1 MNQLSI
7 LHAVILGFVQGAS
20 EFLPISSSGHLV
32 IFQHLLGID
41 LDAGSL
47 VAFDVCLHVGTLLA
61 VVFALWGEIGLML
74 KALCGSAPEGMT
86 ELDGGFTMTSGRRVV
101 WLVLLGTIPAVI
113 FGFSFKDFFESL
125 FTTRLPIGIAL
136 MVTGTI
142 LFATRWVRVSD
153 VKADRMT
160 WWHALIVGCAQ
171 ACAIIPGISRSG
183 STIAAGLFSRL
194 DRTLA
199 AKFSFL
205 LAIPAI
211 SGAAVLQYDNFKYL
225 SQNNILPILLG
236 TFVSFVVGF
245 ICVRWMLRIVRG
257 GNFTLFAYYCWVVG
271 AVTIVWALTG
281 R

>member
-7 LHAVILGFVQGAS
+7 LHAMILGFVQGAS
-20 EFLPISSSGHLV
+20 EFLPVSSSGHLV

-61 VVFALWGEIGLML
+61 VVFALWREIGLML
-74 KALCGSAPEGMT
+74 KGLCGCVPQGTS
-86 ELDGGFTMTSGRRVV
+86 ELDGGFTMTSGRHVV

-113 FGFSFKDFFESL
+113 FGFAFKDFFESL

-142 LFATRWVRVSD
+142 LFATRFVRISD
-153 VKADRMT
+153 VKAGEMK

-211 SGAAVLQYDNFKYL
+211 GGAAVLQYKNFRHL
-225 SQNNILPILLG
+225 SQENFIPILLG
-236 TFVSFVVGF
+236 TLVSFVVGF

-257 GNFTLFAYYCWVVG
+257 GNFALFAYYCWAVG
-271 AVTIVWALTG
+271 AATILWALSG
-281 R
+281 S